1 MKVAK
6 KQETL
11 KQNRKNLMKVKAW
24 LNCWSVFK
32 GILQEVLVQ
41 ILLKEYSLVQMKRGI
56 SFDMSESL
64 YRTSVVLLWA

>member
-1 MKVAK
+1 MK

-24 LNCWSVFK
+24 LNCWSVSR

-41 ILLKEYSLVQMKRGI
+41 IVLKEYSLVQMKRGI
-56 SFDMSESL
+56 SFDMYENL
-64 YRTSVVLLWA
+64 YRTSVVLL

>member
-1 MKVAK
+1 MTAVK

-32 GILQEVLVQ
+32 GILQEVFVQ

-56 SFDMSESL
+56 SFDMSENL
-64 YRTSVVLLWA
+64 YHTSVVLL